1 MVQGIQDTKVMKHHN
16 ISDDDDLDN
25 LNNFIV
31 ESPSN
36 KVVNIR
42 FKVFIFL
49 HFSNQSWEV
58 EVSICV
64 GNFLILK

>member
-16 ISDDDDLDN
+16 ISDDDNLDN

-42 FKVFIFL
+42 FKVFNSRFWGRIRISYF
-49 HFSNQSWEV
+49 
-58 EVSICV
+58 
-64 GNFLILK
+64 

>member
-31 ESPSN
+31 DSPSN
-36 KVVNIR
+36 KMENVSKI
-42 FKVFIFL
+42 KFL
-49 HFSNQSWEV
+49 
-58 EVSICV
+58 
-64 GNFLILK
+64 NFLFDF

>member
-31 ESPSN
+31 DSPSN
-36 KVVNIR
+36 KKEN
-42 FKVFIFL
+42 
-49 HFSNQSWEV
+49 
-58 EVSICV
+58 VSKIKPL
-64 GNFLILK
+64 NFLFDF

>member
-49 HFSNQSWEV
+49 PFSNQS
-58 EVSICV
+58 
-64 GNFLILK
+64 

>member
-42 FKVFIFL
+42 FKVSIFRCI
-49 HFSNQSWEV
+49 
-58 EVSICV
+58 SISRPRCV
-64 GNFLILK
+64 KARDF